1 MPGNPAHAEIQREPR
16 GKMPDRAERDRH
28 IEVWRGAAALLTT
41 LKKKDPLG
49 KPELQLAPD
58 TGVEIHWRSGRS
70 NNLGRVVQVES
81 VAEAVRA
88 YVAAGILAEADAV
101 QEQRRLEGG
110 LESGMRATQSPHTG
124 TEPGR

>member
-1 MPGNPAHAEIQREPR
+1 MPG
-16 GKMPDRAERDRH
+16 RAERNRFM
-28 IEVWRGAAALLTT
+28 EAWRGSAALLRK
-41 LKKKDPLG
+41 LKEKDPLG

-70 NNLGRVVQVES
+70 DNLERVVQVES

-88 YVAAGILAEADAV
+88 YIEAEILTEATAA
-101 QEQRRLEGG
+101 QEQRRLERD
-110 LESGMRATQSPHTG
+110 LESAMRATQSPHKA

>member
-1 MPGNPAHAEIQREPR
+1 
-16 GKMPDRAERDRH
+16 MPDKAERNRLM
-28 IEVWRGAAALLTT
+28 EVWRGAAALLTT

-81 VAEAVRA
+81 VAEAARA
-88 YVAAGILAEADAV
+88 HVAAGILAEADAV
-101 QEQRRLEGG
+101 QEQRRLEGE
-110 LESGMRATQSPHTG
+110 LESGMRATQSPHAG
-124 TEPGR
+124 TEPGW